1 MKPHKNKTDQNKTDR
16 KVNHRKD
23 APKNV
28 SKNAPKNAARDDNK
42 ATSPNEEIETS
53 APLVS
58 ERIAKRMARAGLCSR
73 RQAETWIEAGRVSV
87 NGTLLTTPA
96 FTVTADDRVEVD
108 GKVISGKERTR
119 LWLFNKPSGL
129 ITTNSD
135 PEGRKTVFDALPAEL
150 PRVLT
155 VGRLDINTE
164 GLLLLTNDGGL
175 ARILELP
182 STGWLR
188 RYRVRVHGRAN
199 EATLEKLKEGIAVDG
214 VLYGSIE
221 ATLDETRG
229 SNSWLTL
236 SLREGKNRE
245 IKIVLGALDL
255 EVTRLIRIS
264 YGPFQLGDLPR
275 GMVQEIRG
283 KVLRTQLGE
292 KLITAANADFDAP
305 IIHLAPEIPRTQ
317 KKAAEQKSTRGKK
330 KPQRVVRGQVNTDN
344 LERLT
349 TKRTSDKPKRY
360 NKSASSKPRFSGSG
374 KPRNRGK
381 SD

>member
-1 MKPHKNKTDQNKTDR
+1 MKPHKNKIDQNKTDR
-16 KVNHRKD
+16 KVNRR
-23 APKNV
+23 
-28 SKNAPKNAARDDNK
+28 KNAQGDDSK
-42 ATSPNEEIETS
+42 ATSPDEEIRTS

-108 GKVISGKERTR
+108 GKIISGKERTR

-175 ARILELP
+175 ARVLELP

-199 EATLEKLKEGIAVDG
+199 EATLEKLKDGIAVDG

-236 SLREGKNRE
+236 ALREGKNRE

-283 KVLRTQLGE
+283 KILRTQLGE

-317 KKAAEQKSTRGKK
+317 KKAATQKPTRGKK
-330 KPQRVVRGQVNTDN
+330 RPQRVVRGQVNTDN

-349 TKRTSDKPKRY
+349 TKRTPTKPKRSG
-360 NKSASSKPRFSGSG
+360 KPASSKPRFSGSA
-374 KPRNRGK
+374 KSRNRGK
-381 SD
+381 SN

>member
-1 MKPHKNKTDQNKTDR
+1 MKPHKNKIDQNKTDR
-16 KVNHRKD
+16 KVNRRKN
-23 APKNV
+23 AQR
-28 SKNAPKNAARDDNK
+28 SKNSDDTK
-42 ATSPNEEIETS
+42 AISPDEETKPS
-53 APLVS
+53 APLAS

-96 FTVTADDRVEVD
+96 FTVTDNDRVEVD
-108 GKVISGKERTR
+108 GKVIGGRERTR

-129 ITTNSD
+129 ITTNND
-135 PEGRKTVFDALPAEL
+135 PEGRKTVFDALPSEL

-175 ARILELP
+175 SRILELP

-283 KVLRTQLGE
+283 KILRTQLGE

-317 KKAAEQKSTRGKK
+317 KKAASQKPTRGKK
-330 KPQRVVRGQVNTDN
+330 RPQRVVRGQVNTDN

-349 TKRTSDKPKRY
+349 TKRTPEKSKRY
-360 NKSASSKPRFSGSG
+360 NKSGSSKPRSGGYTKS
-374 KPRNRGK
+374 RNRGK